1 VKPLTPTIR
10 HYLTTAGSEGDQVTD
25 ADLLGRFVTNRD
37 PVAFELLVWRHTG
50 MVLRVCRGILGDF
63 HMAEDACQATF
74 LALAR
79 QGSTVGRRGSV
90 VGWLYRVAR
99 RSAIRATRYSLPTN
113 STSLLDNVPTPSSL
127 AEQDPVLIQVLHEEL
142 ARLPE
147 RYRVPLLL
155 CFFEGLTH
163 QVAADRLGIPIGTL
177 ATQVARAK
185 DRLCRRLSSRGFEP
199 TASGLVIALA
209 GGSAAARPIFV
220 AVTTQA
226 AVAFATGANVV
237 PGVSESVLEMAK
249 GAMRTMINAK
259 YRLICGLIIACGVV
273 VLGGWWVIGGQ
284 EPPKPIPAKVE
295 AAPADKQPFRF
306 NILAL
311 DANDLAD
318 ALSLNIYKFKIDIAK
333 GQKFNVIL
341 RERDDKDAEP
351 RELKRFSFQ
360 RDEGEGP
367 TILRVDFT
375 RKDGMIGGVLL
386 TEEKEAVFRVTCP
399 DCTPTGIVSIVPVPL
414 SEAKPTEKILMVHQ
428 SDKFNEQQGLKET
441 RLMTIIVKAKNTGPM
456 NYPRAELVVEKE

>member
-259 YRLICGLIIACGVV
+259 YHWISGLIIACGVV
-273 VLGGWWVIGGQ
+273 LLGGWWVIGEQ
-284 EPPKPIPAKVE
+284 EPPKPPPAKAE
-295 AAPADKQPFRF
+295 AAQADKQLFRF
-306 NILAL
+306 NTLAL

-341 RERDDKDAEP
+341 REQDDKDAEP
-351 RELKRFSFQ
+351 KVLFGFTFRRN
-360 RDEGEGP
+360 EGEGP

-375 RKDGMIGGVLL
+375 RTDKTAGGVLL
-386 TEEKEAVFRVTCP
+386 SEDKQAQLRVSCP
-399 DCTPTGIVSIVPVPL
+399 DCTPTSFVTIVTMPL
-414 SEAKPTEKILMVHQ
+414 SGVKTTEKGFFVHQ
-428 SDKFNEQQGLKET
+428 SEKDNTQMGQKGT
-441 RLMTIIVKAKNTGPM
+441 RLLSIIHNVKNTT
-456 NYPRAELVVEKE
+456 YPQAELVVEKE